1 MALAQCQL
9 LGGHGLVALD
19 QQRPEPAW
27 QWLSA
32 VPPVPSTTAA
42 SLGRRFGTAQLAG
55 VESSMARLLAVA
67 LRVMPPTKRAALAKS
82 DPTIDMDSTD
92 VEVYG
97 PRKQGVAF
105 NYKGQRAGRPH
116 LATWAQAGVTVAAD
130 LLAGNDD
137 VRPRAADMLRRA
149 LAAIPAELT
158 GRRRVRADAGCDYAI
173 AAKRNTAMWRAYAA
187 ADEHQWLP
195 ARDMPG
201 AQVVAIDHAPQ
212 GQPDDAHTVVRRVP
226 VNAEDISVD
235 PRTRRR
241 RTIPAEQLTLP
252 WTAHCGAPSS
262 RVDDL
267 HATATL
273 DVRTPAVPQAE
284 VAVIR
289 RACMTCQC
297 LQDGAQL
304 PGLRGGIIIDV
315 DIVLA
320 LPLAGRIG
328 QEAQPRIHREAG
340 RSKADQLLPRS
351 LAGHDP
357 ARCRQVGTRCEHHTT
372 MAPPHTTQ
380 QPTRGR

>member
-137 VRPRAADMLRRA
+137 VRPRATDMLRRA

-201 AQVVAIDHAPQ
+201 AQVAAIDHAPQ

-252 WTAHCGAPSS
+252 LDGALWSAEQPGRRSS
-262 RVDDL
+262 RHRHPRCPNPSRPTGRSSSHQACVDDL
-267 HATATL
+267 S
-273 DVRTPAVPQAE
+273 VPPG
-284 VAVIR
+284 R
-289 RACMTCQC
+289 RAAARSPWGHHHRRRHRSRFAPRR
-297 LQDGAQL
+297 QDRARSAASHT
-304 PGLRGGIIIDV
+304 PG
-315 DIVLA
+315 
-320 LPLAGRIG
+320 
-328 QEAQPRIHREAG
+328 
-340 RSKADQLLPRS
+340 S
-351 LAGHDP
+351 
-357 ARCRQVGTRCEHHTT
+357 RQV
-372 MAPPHTTQ
+372 Q
-380 QPTRGR
+380 GRPAAATVARWP